1 MNCILLYFINCIL
14 LYVINCIL
22 WSTFTSR
29 HGPASPG
36 PPYRWFHRHRRRD
49 RRRPG
54 SRRCRRP
61 CQLQLRVHNRRASV
75 VSIKT
80 SQMTSDAIWLTDS
93 QEIGSTNVCLQ
104 SSNFFT
110 FERFGELNLFVFLD
124 VLIQNVILINVSK
137 ADWRNVMS
145 TFHLS
150 KCKQNGLK
158 KTNRHLGFH
167 LHQNLGPNEKNENS
181 LIVMKSLLDDL
192 AVYFNKIFFL
202 VLRTYMDILWWQVN
216 LMFFMQFKKIFFLM
230 LLALIFSSFSSP
242 GRKRPEAEGHKRK
255 AKPSESSLKYNIPR
269 ANSKSSNLCMGRFSR
284 TGNCGTF

>member
-167 LHQNLGPNEKNENS
+167 LHQNLGPNEKWLKN
-181 LIVMKSLLDDL
+181 
-192 AVYFNKIFFL
+192 YCNK
-202 VLRTYMDILWWQVN
+202 M
-216 LMFFMQFKKIFFLM
+216 FFLM
-230 LLALIFSSFSSP
+230 FILKFFDSDEKFTWWSCCVLQQNILSRAQDLYGYSLI
-242 GRKRPEAEGHKRK
+242 
-255 AKPSESSLKYNIPR
+255 L
-269 ANSKSSNLCMGRFSR
+269 M
-284 TGNCGTF
+284 TG

>member
-75 VSIKT
+75 SVVSIKT
-80 SQMTSDAIWLTDS
+80 SQMTSDAIWFTDS

-104 SSNFFT
+104 SSNFLTWCAVFW
-110 FERFGELNLFVFLD
+110 EVRWAELVCISRCTD
-124 VLIQNVILINVSK
+124 
-137 ADWRNVMS
+137 
-145 TFHLS
+145 T
-150 KCKQNGLK
+150 KCNFNKYKQSWLK
-158 KTNRHLGFH
+158 KCN
-167 LHQNLGPNEKNENS
+167 
-181 LIVMKSLLDDL
+181 
-192 AVYFNKIFFL
+192 
-202 VLRTYMDILWWQVN
+202 VN
-216 LMFFMQFKKIFFLM
+216 I
-230 LLALIFSSFSSP
+230 SF
-242 GRKRPEAEGHKRK
+242 E
-255 AKPSESSLKYNIPR
+255 
-269 ANSKSSNLCMGRFSR
+269 
-284 TGNCGTF
+284 